1 MARGSYAFELAA
13 GAHGEGEL
21 SVTRFVGTEALS
33 EPYLFEV
40 DFFPVS
46 GKALELEGLLAKEA
60 CLRVRRSDGA
70 ERTFHGI
77 ASAARL
83 LGRKKGLPQYRV
95 SISPRL
101 SLLSLVKRSRT
112 FLDRTVPE
120 IAKEV
125 LDGGKVRQSW
135 KVEGSYPSREVTA
148 QYRESDL
155 AFVSRLLER
164 EGIWFRFE
172 QGTDGE
178 TLVVGDGPKGYAES
192 KEAVPYLP
200 EGALS
205 EEEQLWEL
213 SRRSGTVPGRV
224 VLRDYDFER
233 PRLDLTAEAAEGE
246 GEEVYECPG
255 GYTDPA
261 EGKRLARVRLEEL
274 RFGAETWRGRG
285 RTLTLAAGQVF
296 EVEGHPEASWNGKL
310 LAVRVRHEGR
320 REEGAGGVETRYAS
334 SFLGIAAK
342 RPYRPRR
349 RTAAPEIYGFQ
360 RATVVGPEGEEIH
373 TDRHGRVKVALHW
386 NSGSS
391 EPPKSGWVRVL
402 QAMAGPGFGALYLP
416 RVGQEVILSYQGGD
430 PQRPMVVG
438 AVYHGAHPPA
448 VELPKEKTQSTF
460 RTVTSP
466 YDGGYNELRLE
477 DAAGSEE
484 IFLRSQKDEAIEVLA
499 DKGQT
504 VGGSETLAVG
514 KDRSREIRGDQQLR
528 VALDDGSTVGGN
540 QTLAVMMN
548 RETSVLGDHSETVGL
563 AQTVNVT
570 GEQTVHVA
578 KATNVTVG
586 AAAALNVGGVYLVNV
601 GIDHNTLVGGARLEE
616 IGGFKGELVGLHREE
631 RVLGDKSS
639 TVKGEVVEQVDGSAT
654 RVTDGDEEQVA
665 ERIEITV
672 VELAQL
678 AAKRVSI
685 EADTFTVVVGGNV
698 MLKMEKSGRAQIF
711 GKTIVVDGEVIEL
724 SGGQIQKIEAGPPP
738 TAGFAAVEFTLTD
751 KTGNPV
757 AGELYRVELP
767 GGKVVSGMTDSKG
780 HAKVLGPKEGSAKVT
795 FPLIHETAVQQQ

>member
-1 MARGSYAFELAA
+1 MARGSYTFELAA
-13 GAHGEGEL
+13 GIHEEREL
-21 SVTRFVGTEALS
+21 SVTRFAGTEAMS

-60 CLRVRRSDGA
+60 CLKVRRSDGA

-101 SLLSLVKRSRT
+101 SLLSIVTRSRT

-120 IAKEV
+120 VVKEV
-125 LDGGKVRQSW
+125 LDAGKVRQSW
-135 KVEGSYPSREVTA
+135 KVEGSYPKREVTA
-148 QYRESDL
+148 QHREADL
-155 AFVSRLLER
+155 AFASRLLER

-172 QGTDGE
+172 HGSDGE
-178 TLVVGDGPKGYAES
+178 TLVVGDGPKGYSES
-192 KEAVPYLP
+192 KVAVPYLP

-213 SRRSGTVPGRV
+213 SRRSGTVPGKV

-233 PRLDLTAEAAEGE
+233 PRLDLTAEAAEGD

-285 RTLTLAAGQVF
+285 RTLTLAVGQVF
-296 EVEGHPEASWNGKL
+296 EVKDHPEASWNGKL

-320 REEGAGGVETRYAS
+320 REEGPGGVETRYTS

-349 RTAAPEIYGFQ
+349 RTAAPQIYGFQ

-373 TDRHGRVKVALHW
+373 TDRHGRVTVALHW

-391 EPPKSGWVRVL
+391 EPAKSGWVRVL

-416 RVGQEVILSYQGGD
+416 RIGQEVLLSYQGGD
-430 PQRPMVVG
+430 PERPMVVG
-438 AVYHGAHPPA
+438 AVYHGANPPA

-460 RTVTSP
+460 RTATSP

-484 IFLRSQKDEAIEVLA
+484 ILLRSQKDEAIEVLA
-499 DKGQT
+499 DKAQR

-514 KDRSREIRGDQQLR
+514 KDRSREIGGNQQLK

-540 QTLAVMMN
+540 QTLAVMGD
-548 RETSVLGDHSETVGL
+548 RTTRVDGDHVETVGL
-563 AQTVNVT
+563 AQTVNVMRA
-570 GEQTVHVA
+570 QNLLVA
-578 KATNVTVG
+578 KATNVAVG
-586 AAAALNVGGVYLVNV
+586 LGAALNVGGAYLVNV
-601 GIDHNTLVGGARLEE
+601 GIDHNTLAGGARLEE
-616 IGGFKGELVGLHREE
+616 IGGFRGEYVGLHREE

-639 TVKGEVVEQVDGSAT
+639 TVKGEVTEQVDGSAT
-654 RVTDGDEEQVA
+654 RMTEGDEEQVA
-665 ERIEITV
+665 EFMKLK
-672 VELAQL
+672 VEE
-678 AAKRVSI
+678 AAALNARGI
-685 EADTFTVVVGGNV
+685 RLEAT
-698 MLKMEKSGRAQIF
+698 EKLIIS
-711 GKTIVVDGEVIEL
+711 VDGEVALEMDRSGSIQLFGKHVVIE
-724 SGGQIQKIEAGPPP
+724 
-738 TAGFAAVEFTLTD
+738 
-751 KTGNPV
+751 
-757 AGELYRVELP
+757 
-767 GGKVVSGMTDSKG
+767 
-780 HAKVLGPKEGSAKVT
+780 EG
-795 FPLIHETAVQQQ
+795 